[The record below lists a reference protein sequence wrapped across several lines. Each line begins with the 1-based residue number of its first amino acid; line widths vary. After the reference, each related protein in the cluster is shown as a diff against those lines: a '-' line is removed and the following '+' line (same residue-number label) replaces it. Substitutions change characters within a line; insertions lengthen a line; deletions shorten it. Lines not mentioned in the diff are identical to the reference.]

1 MGNDKN
7 EWTITY
13 KQIGIIVVSFVLGVI
28 IALLFSNSQT
38 NAITNFTTTELIGFV
53 LTVVISGG
61 SIVLAIAAIALGR
74 SSEQAV
80 INRSDESIRLQ
91 TELFTKT
98 TDALQSIKAS
108 TGVTEKRIED
118 IIAGRAGEISKQ
130 LAELAS
136 DETVSGKVDIR
147 ELEEKIRQS
156 ITGTLEK
163 EETDEEKRKR
173 IERREKMRKQ
183 RDDYEKSHSRL
194 MYSIANLP
202 NTKILKIGH
211 GSPLPSQT
219 EPFSKFDGVFNKDG
233 KTIAVSTFMPTNYER
248 YVKANVGDILTNFA
262 QGMEADKVDQMHL
275 VFFKTDE
282 EDTTGVLNEAEK
294 SLSVMKDEFS
304 SKIFLHSVS
313 YEDIDSFSEKVH

>member
-1 MGNDKN
+1 MENQKS

-13 KQIGIIVVSFVLGVI
+13 KQIGVIVVSFVLGVI
-28 IALLFSNSQT
+28 IALLFSNSQ
-38 NAITNFTTTELIGFV
+38 NESITNFTTTELIGFV

-163 EETDEEKRKR
+163 EETEEEKRKR
-173 IERREKMRKQ
+173 NERREKIRKQ
-183 RDDYEKSHSRL
+183 RDAYEKNHNRL
-194 MYSIANLP
+194 MYSVANLP
-202 NTKILKIGH
+202 NTKVLKLGH
-211 GSPLPSQT
+211 GSPVT
-219 EPFSKFDGVFNKDG
+219 DETDPFSKFDGVFNKDG
-233 KTIAVSTFMPTNYER
+233 STIAVSTFMPMNYER
-248 YVKANVGDILTNFA
+248 YVRENLGDILTGFA
-262 QGMEADKVDQMHL
+262 KGMETDKVDQMHL
-275 VFFKTDE
+275 VFFSTKE
-282 EDTTGVLNEAEK
+282 EDVAGVLKDAEN

-304 SKIFLHSVS
+304 SRIFLHSVS
-313 YEDIDSFSEKVH
+313 YEDIDSFPEKIH